1 MDTSCSSSLKNKFIQ
16 INANSIFCFFVL
28 LITIVLI
35 FIPTGFEKNI
45 YAGSIRAKALIV
57 YVDNSTVY
65 SAGIIKHGEQVC
77 KIKILDGRFKGYE
90 ATAINRLV
98 GKLEID
104 KFFLPGDKAL
114 VVIDFTNENID
125 FVNIIDHYRIN
136 LEFMLFTAF
145 ILFLILFAGWT
156 GVKAVLSF
164 IMTVLIIWKI
174 LVPSLL
180 RGHDPIILSILI
192 ISFLTSAII
201 FLVVGVNKKSIA
213 AILGSLSGSLLTC
226 FLSLIFVD
234 KFKIHG
240 AVLPFSESLLYSG
253 YLHLNLTKIFTSGIF
268 IASAGAMMDI
278 AVDISSAVYEIVDK
292 NPFVSKKEAILSGFS
307 IGRAVIGTMTTTLL
321 LAYSGGYIALLM
333 VFMAQGTPVF
343 NILNL
348 KYVSA
353 EILHTVVGSFGL
365 VTVAPFTAILSG
377 WFFVKKHK
385 YNY

>member
-1 MDTSCSSSLKNKFIQ
+1 MKPLLCSSLKNRTAI
-16 INANSIFCFFVL
+16 INSDSIFCFIVI
-28 LITIVLI
+28 LITSILAI
-35 FIPTGFEKNI
+35 IPTGFEKNI
-45 YAGSIRAKALIV
+45 YPGSVRAKALIV
-57 YVDNSTVY
+57 DADNSTVY

-77 KIKILDGRFKGYE
+77 KIKILNGKFKNYE
-90 ATAINRLV
+90 AKAINRLV

-104 KFFLPGDKAL
+104 KFFFPGDKAL
-114 VVIDFTNENID
+114 VVIDFTDDKID

-136 LEFMLFTAF
+136 LEFILFGAF
-145 ILFLILFAGWT
+145 MLFLILFAGWT
-156 GVKAVLSF
+156 GVKAILSF
-164 IMTVLIIWKI
+164 VMTVLMIWKI

-180 RGHDPIILSILI
+180 KGYDPILLSIFI
-192 ISFLTSAII
+192 ITFLTSVII

-213 AILGSLSGSLLTC
+213 SILGSLSGSMLTC
-226 FLSLIFVD
+226 VLSIIFVD

-253 YLHLNLTKIFTSGIF
+253 YLHLNLTKIFTAGIF

-278 AVDISSAVYEIVDK
+278 AVDISSAVHEIVEK
-292 NPFVSKKEAILSGFS
+292 NPFISKKEAILSGFTV
-307 IGRAVIGTMTTTLL
+307 GRAVIGTMTTTLL

-333 VFMAQGTPVF
+333 VFMAQGTPVY

-377 WFFVKKHK
+377 LLFAGK
-385 YNY
+385 

>member
-1 MDTSCSSSLKNKFIQ
+1 MNHIRCLFTKNRLNSPSSDTY
-16 INANSIFCFFVL
+16 FCFFVILIITL
-28 LITIVLI
+28 LIL
-35 FIPTGFEKNI
+35 IPTGFEKNI
-45 YAGSIRAKALIV
+45 YPGSLRAKALIIDT
-57 YVDNSTVY
+57 DNSTVY

-77 KIKILDGRFKGYE
+77 KIKILNGKFKDYE
-90 ATAINRLV
+90 AKAINRLI

-104 KFFLPGDKAL
+104 KFFFPGDKAL
-114 VVIDFTNENID
+114 VVIDFTNDKID

-136 LEFMLFTAF
+136 LEFILFGAF
-145 ILFLILFAGWT
+145 ILFLVLFAGWT

-164 IMTVLIIWKI
+164 VMTVLMIWKI
-174 LVPSLL
+174 LVPCLL
-180 RGHDPIILSILI
+180 KGYDPIILSIFI
-192 ISFLTSAII
+192 TAFLTSAII
-201 FLVVGVNKKSIA
+201 FLVVGINKKSIA
-213 AILGSLSGSLLTC
+213 AILGSLSGSMLTC
-226 FLSLIFVD
+226 LLSIIFVD

-253 YLHLNLTKIFTSGIF
+253 YLHLNLTKIFTAGIF

-278 AVDISSAVYEIVDK
+278 AVDISSAVHEIAEK
-292 NPFVSKKEAILSGFS
+292 NPFITRREAILSGFT

-377 WFFVKKHK
+377 MLFVDIH
-385 YNY
+385 